1 MDQLGTDAASGVG
14 VIGNTAKDEVENN
27 MKRVT
32 HTRKQTA
39 TAAKTLGQLAIGVA
53 LAWSGMAYADDLSLS
68 EAIAAARTHDKE
80 YLAADTLTQ
89 TAESLRDQAK
99 SLWRPQVVLSA
110 SVGKASNETKTSGA
124 QFSAPSMGMF
134 NQSADFNTSISNG
147 TMTQWALSAK
157 QPLFN
162 PTRSAQSK
170 QLKLGAQ
177 MSDLQRQGAESALI
191 MRTAERYFDAQLA
204 QQKLQLLSAQLKST
218 KAFAEEA
225 QYRFDIG
232 NRPITEVYEAQAQ
245 LAEIQAAHYG
255 AQSDLQIKLQRL
267 HDAIGHVP
275 ASLPNAVRLR
285 NPLPKLE
292 PVAVWLAKAQHNNIE
307 LHMQALSVQT
317 AHAKVQEYTLG
328 ASTSVDLVGQIG
340 RQKLSGDGDYGA
352 AKNQQNNSMI
362 GVQVTVPLYTG
373 GYNSAKYKES
383 QAALNKAQMELQR
396 TQETVAQ
403 NVNAAWL
410 GAKTAEMQV
419 AALSAALKASEARL
433 DATKTGQEV
442 GHRTVLDVLNAHNQN
457 TQVRLNL
464 EAAKEQ
470 YVLSRLRLGALV
482 QDLDES
488 KVRELMMDRP

>member
-1 MDQLGTDAASGVG
+1 
-14 VIGNTAKDEVENN
+14 

-39 TAAKTLGQLAIGVA
+39 TTVKTLGKLAISVA
-53 LAWSGMAYADDLSLS
+53 LAWSGMAYAGDLSLS
-68 EAIAAARTHDKE
+68 EAITAAKTHDKE
-80 YLAADTLTQ
+80 YLAAETLTE
-89 TAESLRDQAK
+89 TADSLRDQAK
-99 SLWRPQVVLSA
+99 SLWRPQVLLSA
-110 SVGKASNETKTSGA
+110 SAGKASSDTKTSGA
-124 QFSAPSMGMF
+124 QFSAPSMGMY
-134 NQSADFNTSISNG
+134 NQNADFNTSISNG
-147 TMTQWALSAK
+147 TMTQWSVSAK
-157 QPLFN
+157 QPLYN
-162 PTRSAQSK
+162 PTRRAQGK

-191 MRTAERYFDAQLA
+191 VRIAERYFDAQLA

-285 NPLPKLE
+285 SLLPKLE
-292 PVAVWLAKAQHNNIE
+292 PVAVWQAKAQEHNIE
-307 LHMQALSVQT
+307 LQMQALSVQT
-317 AHAKVQEYTLG
+317 AQAKSQEYTLG
-328 ASTSVDLVGQIG
+328 ASASVDLVGQIG

-362 GVQVTVPLYTG
+362 GVQLTVPLYTG
-373 GYNSAKYKES
+373 GYNSAKYKEA
-383 QAALNKAQMELQR
+383 QAALHKAQIDLQR

-410 GAKTAEMQV
+410 GAKTSEMQV
-419 AALSAALKASEARL
+419 VALTAALKASEARL

-442 GHRTVLDVLNAHNQN
+442 GHRTLLDVLNANNQN

-488 KVRELMMDRP
+488 QVRQLVVE